1 MNGSCSSRYEVDFV
15 ALTDDPSATNDPESD
30 DEDEEDDDDVRLV
43 SLSHSTIILLYN
55 VPD

>member
-1 MNGSCSSRYEVDFV
+1 MARAVVVMRLYFV